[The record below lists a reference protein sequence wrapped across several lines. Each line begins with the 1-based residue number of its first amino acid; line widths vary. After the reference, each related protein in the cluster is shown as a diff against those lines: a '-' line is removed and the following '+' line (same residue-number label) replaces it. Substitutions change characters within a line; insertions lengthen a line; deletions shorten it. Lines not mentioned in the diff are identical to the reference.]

1 MLVSRPPGQ
10 VPVLPSHLFLMQK
23 VRRPPS
29 CPDPFELQV
38 RWSDFRFP
46 SRETELPLLLGN
58 LQDLAVIA
66 TLTTPTME
74 RRNCHNNAGSGVEK
88 GHSVVHLRI
97 WLRCHCVCNRPDSA
111 CILLLLRTEWFP
123 VTDTRFVS
131 TDISLNGRK
140 LIYL

>member
-1 MLVSRPPGQ
+1 MRPSP
-10 VPVLPSHLFLMQK
+10 PCLTQK

-38 RWSDFRFP
+38 KWSDSHFP
-46 SRETELPLLLGN
+46 SRGTALPLPLGS
-58 LQDLAVIA
+58 LQDLAVIVTRTA
-66 TLTTPTME
+66 PTME

-97 WLRCHCVCNRPDSA
+97 WLRHHCVCDRPDSA
-111 CILLLLRTEWFP
+111 CVLLLLRTEGFS
-123 VTDTRFVS
+123 VTDMRFVS
-131 TDISLNGRK
+131 TDIALNGRK